1 MPKAIILDLMKKTSF
16 TTKEA
21 EALGVSR
28 QELALWVK
36 NGLLERLARGVYRNP
51 QQDTQ
56 APIQLEDLLLAAQ
69 SIPQG
74 VICLISA
81 LSYYEMTDQIPRVH
95 WIAVPHKIKAPKRK
109 LTRIVRMRNI
119 TLGKVPLKI
128 GRLHTFIFD
137 RERCVID
144 AFRYLDKET
153 AIKALKNYLKTT
165 EEFRPDFKKLNAYAR
180 ALRTN
185 IQEYTVALTA

>member
-1 MPKAIILDLMKKTSF
+1 MLALMSKPSF
-16 TTKEA
+16 TTKDA

-28 QELALWVK
+28 RDLSEGVK
-36 NGLLERLARGVYRNP
+36 NGLLERLSRGVYRNP
-51 QQDTQ
+51 QQETEV
-56 APIQLEDLLLAAQ
+56 PIQIEDLLLAAQ
-69 SIPQG
+69 SIPNG

-81 LSYYEMTDQIPRVH
+81 LSYHEMTDQIPRAH
-95 WIAVPHKIKAPKRK
+95 WIAVPHKSKAPKRP

-128 GRLHTFIFD
+128 GRLKTFIFD

-165 EEFRPDFKKLNAYAR
+165 KNHQPDFKKLNAYAR
-180 ALRTN
+180 SLRTN
-185 IQEYTVALTA
+185 IQEYMMALTT

>member
-1 MPKAIILDLMKKTSF
+1 MTKPSFTIKDAEAVGVTRLDLSRLVKK
-16 TTKEA
+16 
-21 EALGVSR
+21 
-28 QELALWVK
+28 
-36 NGLLERLARGVYRNP
+36 GLLERLSRGVYRNP
-51 QQDTQ
+51 QQETE
-56 APIQLEDLLLAAQ
+56 APIQIEDLLLAAQ
-69 SIPQG
+69 NIPNG

-95 WIAVPHKIKAPKRK
+95 WIAVPHKIKAPKRP

-128 GRLHTFIFD
+128 GGLKTFIFD
-137 RERCVID
+137 RERCVVD

-153 AIKALKNYLKTT
+153 AIKSLRLYLQTT
-165 EEFRPDFKKLNAYAR
+165 ENHQPNFKKLNAYAH

-185 IQEYTVALTA
+185 IQEYMVALTA